1 MKLFLALGLPALLL
15 SGVAAAVAPE
25 NELMSGT
32 TFSSD
37 PALGLH
43 QLHEFAECA
52 ANRYPKVV
60 SRWIDL
66 PAKEAGDK
74 VGEFT
79 TDTFEC
85 TSGLVALRTSA
96 GFLRGGLVEAL
107 YLRAT
112 KRSSQADE
120 IQAAL
125 HRLNFASGDY
135 HQLPLCVAQRDFAQA
150 DGFLRTYPATKGET
164 AAFEA
169 MMPAIRACATELKAR
184 IPAQSTFR
192 ATLADVL
199 YSALSQIQ
207 PAGPKK

>member
-15 SGVAAAVAPE
+15 SGFSAAAAPE
-25 NELMSGT
+25 NELISGT

-52 ANRYPKVV
+52 ANRYPKLVA
-60 SRWIDL
+60 RWIDL
-66 PAKEAGDK
+66 PAKEAGAK

-79 TDTFEC
+79 TNTFEC
-85 TSGLVALRTSA
+85 TSGLVAVRTSP

-120 IQAAL
+120 IQVAL
-125 HRLNFASGDY
+125 HQLNFGSGDY

-169 MMPAIRACATELKAR
+169 MTPAIRACATELKAR
-184 IPAQSTFR
+184 IPARSTFR

-199 YSALSQIQ
+199 YSAFSQIQ
-207 PAGPKK
+207 PAGAKK